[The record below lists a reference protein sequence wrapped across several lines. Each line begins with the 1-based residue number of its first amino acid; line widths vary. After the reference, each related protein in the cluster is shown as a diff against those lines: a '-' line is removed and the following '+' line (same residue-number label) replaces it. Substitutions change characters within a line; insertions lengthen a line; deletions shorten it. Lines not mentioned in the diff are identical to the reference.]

1 MAVNADTL
9 IPIRMRHVHKALG
22 LWLLLIIAQQG
33 AVVHDLSHFSRVSH
47 AGSRVDS
54 QTAADAACALCP
66 AFAQVVTPAFSH
78 AFHIPPLVRAASERI
93 AEPPHLAI
101 DAAVPQPRSR
111 DPPSLS

>member
-1 MAVNADTL
+1 
-9 IPIRMRHVHKALG
+9 MRHVFKALG
-22 LWLLLIIAQQG
+22 LWLLLIVAQQG
-33 AVVHDLSHFSRVSH
+33 AVVHDLSHFSRVSD

-78 AFHIPPLVRAASERI
+78 AFYVPPLVRAAPERI
-93 AEPPHLAI
+93 SEPNYSAI

-111 DPPSLS
+111 GPPTLS